1 MATAMMSTGMP
12 EVEKMK
18 ISDRRDSKMSEIST
32 VASEGLPDVEMMEVD
47 FQTALQQLDAE
58 FEGAAQPT
66 DPAKFSAMANQGQPA
81 PVRTRSL
88 HLPEAVMELDDEF
101 LQ

>member
-1 MATAMMSTGMP
+1 MP
-12 EVEKMK
+12 EVGKMM
-18 ISDRRDSKMSEIST
+18 ISNRRASEIST
-32 VASEGLPDVEMMEVD
+32 VASEGVPDVEMMPEVD

-58 FEGAAQPT
+58 FEGAANPT
-66 DPAKFSAMANQGQPA
+66 NPAKFSTTANPGQPV